1 MSCNVENL
9 PIAVIGAG
17 PIGLSAA
24 ANLLDAGLTPIV
36 FESGDSAGCHIAN
49 WAHVR
54 MFSPWAYNMDPT
66 AISLLKETGW
76 TEPALTDFPT
86 GRELLD
92 RYVLPLASHEKIAP
106 HLHFNTRVD
115 NISRQYHDVLR
126 NDGREG
132 APFVVRASNADGERD
147 VLVRAIIDASGTY
160 QTPNWL
166 GAHGIPAIG
175 ELAASS
181 SISYGV
187 PNILGAR
194 REQFAGKTVLVIGG
208 GHSAYNALQD
218 LVKLSEQAQDTRI
231 LWGIRQATV
240 DNIVRSPKNDEL
252 QERRRLEVHIQTLLE
267 EGKIEVFTH
276 IAIEKIQRDNGKLV
290 VHSHSQALPP
300 VDEIIAATGF
310 RPNLAL
316 LSELRIAIDP
326 ATQSPVNLGPLIDPN
341 LHTCGSVPEHGAAE
355 LSHPELGLYVVGIK
369 SYGRAPTFLL
379 KTGYKQVKSVTSLI
393 ADPGDIKSPAVTS
406 SLSCDA
412 RAPSACCNT

>member
-24 ANLLDAGLTPIV
+24 VNLLDAGLTPIV
-36 FESGDSAGCHIAN
+36 FESGDYAGCHIAN

-76 TEPALTDFPT
+76 REPALTDFPT

-92 RYVLPLASHEKIAP
+92 RYVLPLAIHEKIAP
-106 HLHFNTRVD
+106 HLHLNTRVD

-132 APFVVRASNADGERD
+132 APFVVRVSHADGERD
-147 VLVRAIIDASGTY
+147 ILVRAIIDASGTY

-231 LWGIRQATV
+231 LWGIRQASA
-240 DNIVRSPKNDEL
+240 DNIVRSAKNDEL

-267 EGKIEVFTH
+267 QGKIELFTH
-276 IAIEKIQRDNGKLV
+276 IAIEKIQRDNGKLM

-316 LSELRIAIDP
+316 LSELRTATHP

-341 LHTCGSVPEHGAAE
+341 LHTCGSVPEHGVAE
-355 LSHPELGLYVVGIK
+355 LSHPEFGLYVVGIK

-379 KTGYKQVKSVTSLI
+379 KTGYKQVKSVTSLL
-393 ADPGDIKSPAVTS
+393 ANQGDIESAVANSP
-406 SLSCDA
+406 LSCDA
-412 RAPSACCNT
+412 RVPSACCDK

>member
-24 ANLLDAGLTPIV
+24 VNLLDAGLTPIV
-36 FESGDSAGCHIAN
+36 FESGDCAGSNIAN

-106 HLHFNTRVD
+106 HLHLNTRVD

-126 NDGREG
+126 NDGRED
-132 APFVVRASNADGERD
+132 AAFVVRVSNADGERD
-147 VLVRAIIDASGTY
+147 ILVRAIIDASGTY

-276 IAIEKIQRDNGKLV
+276 IAIEKIQSDNGKLV
-290 VHSHSQALPP
+290 VHSHSKALPP

-341 LHTCGSVPEHGAAE
+341 LHTCGSVPEHGVAE
-355 LSHPELGLYVVGIK
+355 LSHPESGLYVVGIK

-379 KTGYKQVKSVTSLI
+379 KTGYKQVKSVTSLL
-393 ADPGDIKSPAVTS
+393 ANQGDIESAVANSP
-406 SLSCDA
+406 LSCDA
-412 RAPSACCNT
+412 RVPGSCCSK

>member
-24 ANLLDAGLTPIV
+24 VNLLDAGLTPIV
-36 FESGDSAGCHIAN
+36 FESGDCAGSNIAN

-106 HLHFNTRVD
+106 HLHLNTRVD

-126 NDGREG
+126 NDGRED
-132 APFVVRASNADGERD
+132 AAFVVRVSNADGERD
-147 VLVRAIIDASGTY
+147 ILVRAIIDASGTY

-290 VHSHSQALPP
+290 VHSHSKALPP

-341 LHTCGSVPEHGAAE
+341 LHTCGSVPEHGVAE
-355 LSHPELGLYVVGIK
+355 LSHPESGLYVVGIK

-379 KTGYKQVKSVTSLI
+379 KTGYKQVKSVTSLL
-393 ADPGDIKSPAVTS
+393 ANQGDIESAVANSP
-406 SLSCDA
+406 LSCDA
-412 RAPSACCNT
+412 RVPGSCCSK